1 MPIRREW
8 RHWYR
13 GKEWEAARNGE
24 LRRAGGRFDEK
35 GKYIGG
41 AKCRQCGK
49 PDRMMVWVVSQGL
62 PRRQFWVPEESLWK
76 SGWRDSLNGSE
87 LSYVAFTNA
96 PRLIRVKIGVAHL
109 DHNPANRFEYNL
121 RALCQWCHL
130 HYDAP
135 HHKASRAERKDAGR
149 PLLTEAVR

>member
-1 MPIRREW
+1 MPIRPEW
-8 RHWYR
+8 RKYYR
-13 GKEWEAARNGE
+13 GPEWEAARNGE
-24 LRRAGGRFDEK
+24 LKRAGGKFDEK

-49 PDRMMVWVVSQGL
+49 PDRERVFVVSHGFPL
-62 PRRQFWVPEESLWK
+62 RQFWTADGP
-76 SGWRDSLNGSE
+76 GPWRDCLTGRPAGDFITRSDARFIL
-87 LSYVAFTNA
+87 
-96 PRLIRVKIGVAHL
+96 VKIGVAHL

-135 HHKASRAERKDAGR
+135 HHKQTRATRKDAAR
-149 PLLTEAVR
+149 PLLREAAG